1 VTVSQRLYLAVVP
14 AILGVFTVAGLAYW
28 GEYGRQAP
36 HILVIVAIVASVG
49 SLVVAWRNTRY
60 VATRVS
66 RLAAPAQVT
75 RTDELDAIEGEVER
89 LRQAVIKAEATAAQA
104 RDRAAV
110 SVQEYGGL
118 VADAAAAAARQL
130 DEIRMPLHILLD
142 NHFGDLNDNQEEMLA
157 AARLAA
163 DDAQAYLER
172 LRAIADIEQDAVR
185 LRIERIRLADI
196 VTARL
201 PGLSAAAARVGVRV
215 STDLSPRL
223 PAIMGDRRRLGEAL
237 ALLIGDAVHRTPSGG
252 EVLIIGAD
260 PDLPLV
266 AGAHGAATGG
276 AGPGQPSAPNSRAPA
291 ATARLVLLH
300 GSGTPRATDAA
311 LADRLVAVQ
320 GGTVHHEPDR
330 TIVEMPSA
338 VVGSVPAR

>member
-36 HILVIVAIVASVG
+36 HILVIVASVASVA

-66 RLAAPAQVT
+66 RLAAPPPSPSQVALI
-75 RTDELDAIEGEVER
+75 DELDAIEAEVER
-89 LRQAVIKAEATAAQA
+89 LRQAVVNAEAVAAQA
-104 RDRAAV
+104 RDRAAA

-118 VADAAAAAARQL
+118 VADAATAAARQL
-130 DEIRMPLHILLD
+130 DEIRMPLHILLE
-142 NHFGDLNDNQEEMLA
+142 NRFGDLNDNQEEMLA

-172 LRAIADIEQDAVR
+172 LRAIADIERDALR
-185 LRIERIRLADI
+185 LRVERIRLGDI

-201 PGLSAAAARVGVRV
+201 PGLSAAAGRVGVRV

-223 PAIMGDRRRLGEAL
+223 PAIMGDRGRLGEAL
-237 ALLIGDAVHRTPSGG
+237 TLLIGDAVHRTPSGG
-252 EVLIIGAD
+252 EVQIIGAD
-260 PDLPLV
+260 PDTGDP
-266 AGAHGAATGG
+266 AGGAAGG
-276 AGPGQPSAPNSRAPA
+276 PHAAPDRKTPVA
-291 ATARLVLLH
+291 AVRLVLVH
-300 GSGTPRATDAA
+300 GAGTPRATDAA

-320 GGTVHHEPDR
+320 GGTVHHEADR
-330 TIVEMPSA
+330 TIVEMPAA
-338 VVGSVPAR
+338 VVGPVSVG